1 MIEPKIKTT
10 ASVKTGTHHAIRLCF
25 TQTKRIADNAIT
37 NKPLE
42 IATCVS
48 GLFIP

>member
-1 MIEPKIKTT
+1 
-10 ASVKTGTHHAIRLCF
+10 LCF

-37 NKPLE
+37 NNPLE